1 MCVIFIHVVAY
12 DTSVDII
19 IIIIIIIMLVFQ
31 PICLVDDLVGIMY
44 DDDDDDDVI
53 WVFVTLMIDEDMK
66 NNVWVLNRR
75 ALRWNDYILSLMNEI
90 NFSLGVDLKSTIA

>member
-1 MCVIFIHVVAY
+1 MCAIFIHVVAY
-12 DTSVDII
+12 DTSVDI

-44 DDDDDDDVI
+44 DDDDDDVI

>member
-1 MCVIFIHVVAY
+1 MCAIFIHVVAY

-44 DDDDDDDVI
+44 DDDDDDVI